1 MGVEVFN
8 VPGEQRKTFTKEK
21 MWTHFTYAWFRPISI
36 QGRAQEAQIFALCI
50 IEELPFPAL
59 YRSNLFR
66 SHLTLGEETL
76 QLPVCQGVNK
86 TATLLWVCSTIAQ
99 QGKAWEK
106 KSIPK
111 FLLSESPSS
120 RVNSHS
126 CIWPNCRSLTLF
138 FSPLH
143 KINVIFAL
151 WVVF

>member
-106 KSIPK
+106 KASPNFSSQSPLLQGWIRTHAYDLTAGVWLCFSLLYIRLML
-111 FLLSESPSS
+111 FLL
-120 RVNSHS
+120 
-126 CIWPNCRSLTLF
+126 CG
-138 FSPLH
+138 
-143 KINVIFAL
+143 
-151 WVVF
+151 